1 MRKRGQR
8 GPGDRG
14 FRASEAASAGARL
27 PSLAHDS
34 MEKGSNITAL
44 VSNPGE
50 QETVLISETVI
61 SPTSESGESQRKS
74 NSDPL
79 IQVIQKLSK
88 IVESEKSQ
96 KCLVIGKK
104 RLHPDTL
111 SLELQNFPEVPAK
124 IIELPALGTINVE
137 RYYVADCPPQ
147 SRKKVVCYQCSLC
160 KSLFPTLPLL
170 KEHIKQHGQQNEVI
184 LMCSICNFASRSLEE
199 FEAHV
204 RHHPEN
210 GDKTQALPKEQP
222 CVSLS
227 NTTLQ
232 GPKESFVK
240 VGSDQVAQPQSPHMT
255 EKTGRKWYTYEQYGM
270 YRCLICSY
278 TCGQQRMLK
287 THAWK
292 HAGEVDCSYPIFE
305 EENEQAVLPDSSVSG
320 ASHNVDTVVL
330 SLESHELGVCSDQAV
345 QLHICSPEQ
354 ITYKTSPAEDHV
366 KEAVPNQS
374 AALSPVGKMLEET
387 MSDTDLE
394 QENLITDSLL
404 SSAQKIINCSPNK
417 KGHVNVI
424 VERLPSAEE
433 PVLQKSYSISTDIEA
448 EKSKISEQT
457 RIVHEGS
464 GEVYHMDKN
473 SVELEEVIIGWSS
486 TEKKE
491 SDLNPGRGKAAD
503 ENAPPTRRRTN
514 SESLRLHS
522 LAAEALVTMPIRAAE
537 LARSSLRAFAE
548 VNSMGADNGQRQ
560 ADSGYVAHSKLVTS
574 LKTEELTSLNQTD
587 CAFMEI
593 QKDKPELTEGP
604 IKMGI
609 SMSLLTV
616 IEKLK
621 ERTDQNASDDDILK
635 ELQDNV
641 QCQPAAEANVL
652 GSNLVEYIPNV
663 DRPFRCRLCH
673 YSSGNKGYIKQ
684 HLRVHRQRQPYQCP
698 ICEHIADNSKDLESH
713 MINHCKTRMHQC
725 KQCEE
730 SFHYKSQLRSHE
742 REQHSLPDIYSTS
755 PSDSLITCSEV
766 DERVGDRISVQKL
779 YRCDICDYTST
790 TYVGVR
796 NHRRIHNSD
805 KPYRCRV
812 CDFATTNM
820 NSLKCHMRRHP
831 QEHQAV
837 QLMEQFNS
845 STSPAEVFPTT
856 GLVFN
861 WRSQGLNLNFAI
873 ECALCGYVCSHP
885 PSLKSH
891 MWKHASDQ
899 NYNYEQVNKAINDAI
914 SQSGRF
920 PGQLPGKMVTE
931 SSEDSSVLL
940 TSNSEGLMF
949 LDSSNQTANKTTSSD
964 ENLNPTSMNTSCN
977 SDKTTSLSHFGT
989 EYCVLLFC
997 CCICGFESTNKEN
1010 LLDHMKEHE
1019 GEIIN
1024 IILNKEHATAQ
1035 SVN

>member
-1 MRKRGQR
+1 
-8 GPGDRG
+8 
-14 FRASEAASAGARL
+14 
-27 PSLAHDS
+27 
-34 MEKGSNITAL
+34 MEEGSSIAVLVPNI
-44 VSNPGE
+44 VE
-50 QETVLISETVI
+50 QEAVLISETVI
-61 SPTSESGESQRKS
+61 GSTLESSEDHRKCKT
-74 NSDPL
+74 DPL
-79 IQVIQKLSK
+79 IHVIQKLSK

-96 KCLVIGKK
+96 RCLLIGKK
-104 RLHPDTL
+104 RSHPNTSTPSFETQDLCEIPAKTMEL
-111 SLELQNFPEVPAK
+111 PVIGIKKTDELQAD
-124 IIELPALGTINVE
+124 
-137 RYYVADCPPQ
+137 YVTNCLPQ
-147 SRKKVVCYQCSLC
+147 SKRKVICYQCGLC
-160 KSLFPTLPLL
+160 KFLSPSLSILQ
-170 KEHIKQHGQQNEVI
+170 EHIKQHGQQNEII
-184 LMCSICNFASRSLEE
+184 LMCSECHFASKNQEELEV
-199 FEAHV
+199 HV
-204 RHHPEN
+204 RIHHEN
-210 GDKTQALPKEQP
+210 DGKNQP
-222 CVSLS
+222 NVQQCVNLS
-227 NTTLQ
+227 ASSLQ
-232 GPKESFVK
+232 GPAEGSVK
-240 VGSDQVAQPQSPHMT
+240 AGTDQAVNLDCKGITRSTPIAEMG
-255 EKTGRKWYTYEQYGM
+255 GRKWYTYEQYGM

-305 EENEQAVLPDSSVSG
+305 EENEPAILSDATITHTPHS
-320 ASHNVDTVVL
+320 VDTIVL
-330 SLESHELGVCSDQAV
+330 SLENNELDIHSDHSL
-345 QLHICSPEQ
+345 QLQICSSEQ
-354 ITYKTSPAEDHV
+354 LSCKSPPVVENGREEEV
-366 KEAVPNQS
+366 LSQS
-374 AALSPVGKMLEET
+374 TALSPTGEPLEET
-387 MSDTDLE
+387 MSDTDTE
-394 QENLITDSLL
+394 QDNLITDSLL

-433 PVLQKSYSISTDIEA
+433 TVLQKPFLMNTDIEA
-448 EKSKISEQT
+448 EKKLISEESQ
-457 RIVHEGS
+457 VVCEGP
-464 GEVYHMDKN
+464 GEVYHSD
-473 SVELEEVIIGWSS
+473 EIEEVIIGWSN
-486 TEKKE
+486 TEKKDD
-491 SDLNPGRGKAAD
+491 DLISNKGIAAD
-503 ENAPPTRRRTN
+503 ENAPPVRRRTN

-537 LARSSLRAFAE
+537 LTRSSFRAFAA
-548 VNSMGADNGQRQ
+548 VNSLDTDTGQRQ
-560 ADSGYVAHSKLVTS
+560 SDGACAAHSKMVSS
-574 LKTEELTSLNQTD
+574 LKNPPEGLTSLNQSD
-587 CAFMEI
+587 CAIMEL
-593 QKDKPELTEGP
+593 QKDKPELSEAP

-616 IEKLK
+616 IEKLR

-635 ELQDNV
+635 ELQDNA
-641 QCQPAAEANVL
+641 QCQPVNDMNMP

-663 DRPFRCRLCH
+663 DRPYRCRLCH

-713 MINHCKTRMHQC
+713 MINHCKTRMYQC

-730 SFHYKSQLRSHE
+730 SFHYKSQLRNHE
-742 REQHSLPDIYSTS
+742 REQHSLPDLLSTATS
-755 PSDSLITCSEV
+755 NKLIVSSEA
-766 DERVGDRISVQKL
+766 DEREGNKPSVQKL
-779 YRCDICDYTST
+779 YRCDVCDYAST

-837 QLMEQFNS
+837 QLMEQYKCS
-845 STSPAEVFPTT
+845 
-856 GLVFN
+856 
-861 WRSQGLNLNFAI
+861 
-873 ECALCGYVCSHP
+873 LCGYVCSHP

-920 PGQLPGKMVTE
+920 QGQLPGKTLLESTDESLVPVLG
-931 SSEDSSVLL
+931 SSENLVSF
-940 TSNSEGLMF
+940 SE
-949 LDSSNQTANKTTSSD
+949 SINQTTNEISGSN
-964 ENLNPTSMNTSCN
+964 ENQKLNPTINTSCN
-977 SDKTTSLSHFGT
+977 LEKNSSQSHLGT

-1024 IILNKEHATAQ
+1024 IILNKDHNATQ
-1035 SVN
+1035 NSN

>member
-1 MRKRGQR
+1 M
-8 GPGDRG
+8 
-14 FRASEAASAGARL
+14 EA
-27 PSLAHDS
+27 D
-34 MEKGSNITAL
+34 SNITAL
-44 VSNPGE
+44 ISNFGE
-50 QETVLISETVI
+50 QEAVLISEAVI
-61 SPTSESGESQRKS
+61 NQSLESGENQKKC
-74 NSDPL
+74 NPDPL

-88 IVESEKSQ
+88 IVQSEKSQ
-96 KCLVIGKK
+96 KCLLIGKK
-104 RLHPDTL
+104 RLYPNVSPL
-111 SLELQNFPEVPAK
+111 SLESQTLPETPAK
-124 IIELPALGTINVE
+124 TMELPALGTINIDD
-137 RYYVADCPPQ
+137 YYVADTPPPNK
-147 SRKKVVCYQCSLC
+147 RKAVCYQCNIC
-160 KSLFPTLPLL
+160 KSLSPTLTLL
-170 KEHIKQHGQQNEVI
+170 KEHIKQHGQQNEII
-184 LMCSICNFASRSLEE
+184 LMCSVCSFATRSLEE

-204 RHHPEN
+204 RCHPET
-210 GDKTQALPKEQP
+210 GDKPHTVSKEQQ
-222 CVSLS
+222 CVSFVDATVL
-227 NTTLQ
+227 
-232 GPKESFVK
+232 GPGESFVK
-240 VGSDQVAQPQSPHMT
+240 VGTDQGAQVQSACVT
-255 EKTGRKWYTYEQYGM
+255 EKGRRKWYTYEQYGM

-305 EENEQAVLPDSSVSG
+305 EEDEEVTLPDSAV
-320 ASHNVDTVVL
+320 ARVPHNVDTVVL
-330 SLESHELGVCSDQAV
+330 SLENNELSLCGDQTV

-354 ITYKTSPAEDHV
+354 IAYKTSPAKEPIKD
-366 KEAVPNQS
+366 EAV
-374 AALSPVGKMLEET
+374 LSPSATPSPSGKLLEET

-394 QENLITDSLL
+394 QESSVTDSLL
-404 SSAQKIINCSPNK
+404 SSAQKIISCSPNK

-433 PVLQKSYSISTDIEA
+433 SVLQKPYSMDSDTEA
-448 EKSKISEQT
+448 DKKFISEQT
-457 RIVHEGS
+457 CVTRDES
-464 GEVYHMDKN
+464 GDVYHMDKN
-473 SVELEEVIIGWSS
+473 PVELEEVIIGWST
-486 TEKKE
+486 TEKKDSE
-491 SDLNPGRGKAAD
+491 FNAARAKATD

-537 LARSSLRAFAE
+537 LARSSFRAFAE
-548 VNSMGADNGQRQ
+548 VNSLSPDAGQRQ
-560 ADSGYVAHSKLVTS
+560 ADSGYVAHSKLVTT
-574 LKTEELTSLNQTD
+574 LKTEELTSLNQND
-587 CAFMEI
+587 CAFVEI

-604 IKMGI
+604 MKMGI

-641 QCQPAAEANVL
+641 QCQPATDASVL

-713 MINHCKTRMHQC
+713 MINHCKTRMYQC

-742 REQHSLPDIYSTS
+742 REQHSLPEMYSTAS
-755 PSDSLITCSEV
+755 SDTLITCNEV

-837 QLMEQFNS
+837 QLMEQFKCS
-845 STSPAEVFPTT
+845 
-856 GLVFN
+856 
-861 WRSQGLNLNFAI
+861 
-873 ECALCGYVCSHP
+873 LCGYVCSHP

-891 MWKHASDQ
+891 MWKHASDE

-920 PGQLPGKMVTE
+920 PSQLAGKTVTE
-931 SSEDSSVLL
+931 TSEDSSISL
-940 TSNSEGLMF
+940 TDNSEGLTVSDF
-949 LDSSNQTANKTTSSD
+949 SNQTTIKTISSD
-964 ENLNPTSMNTSCN
+964 ENQNPSATTNTSCN
-977 SDKTTSLSHFGT
+977 SDKTTSLPHLGT

-1024 IILNKEHATAQ
+1024 IILNKDHSAPQ
-1035 SVN
+1035 SVS